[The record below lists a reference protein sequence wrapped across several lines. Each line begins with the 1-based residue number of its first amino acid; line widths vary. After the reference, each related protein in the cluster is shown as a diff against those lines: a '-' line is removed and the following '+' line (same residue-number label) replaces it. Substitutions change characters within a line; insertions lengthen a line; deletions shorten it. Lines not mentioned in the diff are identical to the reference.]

1 MAPAAM
7 PGRAFPP
14 EPMPRRGLII
24 GTVLTLLA
32 GCGEFEDLFGSDPPP
47 APPAPRIVEE
57 APSVESQVLRAY
69 YNRVEAGHRTRGLLR
84 IDGGGPD
91 VPFDDRR
98 LAETFMTIAFAREFS
113 DVGTA
118 LVRQET
124 SSILR
129 RWEDPVRI
137 EVIFG
142 SSVEPAQRADDR
154 AAINR
159 FAERLGRTTGH
170 PVSFVE
176 QSGNFRVLVLSE
188 DERRVAGPTLR
199 RLVPSIR
206 QREID
211 LIETLD
217 RESYCLVVAA
227 DPGDDGVIRQAAA
240 VIRDELPLL
249 LRQSCI
255 HEELAQGM
263 GLANDSPMA
272 RPSIF
277 NDDDE
282 FGRLTAMDERML
294 AILYDPA
301 LRPGMEADEAR
312 PIVRRLARAQL
323 GSNF

>member
-1 MAPAAM
+1 MRTA
-7 PGRAFPP
+7 
-14 EPMPRRGLII
+14 RGLIA
-24 GTVLTLLA
+24 GAALLLLA
-32 GCGEFEDLFGSDPPP
+32 GCGEFQDLFGSEPTP
-47 APPAPRIVEE
+47 APEVPVVEE
-57 APSVESQVLRAY
+57 TPSVASQMVRAY
-69 YNRVEAGHRTRGLLR
+69 YARVEAGHRTRGLLR

-98 LAETFMTIAFAREFS
+98 LAETFMAIAFAREFS
-113 DVGTA
+113 DVGST
-118 LVRQET
+118 LVRRET
-124 SSILR
+124 ASILR
-129 RWEDPVRI
+129 RWEEPVRI

-142 SSVEPAQRADDR
+142 ASVKAAQRADDR
-154 AAINR
+154 AAIKR
-159 FAERLGRTTGH
+159 FADRLARTTGH

-176 QSGNFRVLVLSE
+176 QGGNFRVLILSE
-188 DERRVAGPTLR
+188 DERRVAGPTLQ

-211 LIETLD
+211 LIENLQ
-217 RESYCLVVAA
+217 RESYCLVLAA

-255 HEELAQGM
+255 HEELAQGL

-282 FGRLTAMDERML
+282 FGRLTTMDELML
-294 AILYDPA
+294 GILYDQA
-301 LRPGMEADEAR
+301 LRPGMEAEEAR
-312 PIVRRLARAQL
+312 PIVRRLARAQM

>member
-1 MAPAAM
+1 M
-7 PGRAFPP
+7 RTT
-14 EPMPRRGLII
+14 RGLIA
-24 GTVLTLLA
+24 GCTLLLLA
-32 GCGEFEDLFGSDPPP
+32 GCGEFQDLFGSEPP
-47 APPAPRIVEE
+47 ASPVPPVVEE
-57 APSVESQVLRAY
+57 VPSVESQVARAY
-69 YNRVEAGHRTRGLLR
+69 YARVEAGHRTRGLLR

-118 LVRQET
+118 LVRRES

-129 RWEDPVRI
+129 RWEEPVRI
-137 EVIFG
+137 EAIFG
-142 SSVEPAQRADDR
+142 ASVKPAQRADDR
-154 AAINR
+154 AAIKR
-159 FAERLGRTTGH
+159 FADRLARTTGH

-176 QSGNFRVLVLSE
+176 QGGNFRVLILSE
-188 DERRVAGPTLR
+188 DERRVAGPTLQ

-206 QREID
+206 RQEID
-211 LIETLD
+211 LIENLN
-217 RESYCLVVAA
+217 RESYCLVLAA
-227 DPGDDGVIRQAAA
+227 DPGDDGVITQAAA

-255 HEELAQGM
+255 HEELAQGL

-282 FGRLTAMDERML
+282 FGRLTSMDERML
-294 AILYDPA
+294 GILYDPA

-312 PIVRRLARAQL
+312 PIVRRLARAQF
-323 GSNF
+323 GSSF

>member
-1 MAPAAM
+1 MEE
-7 PGRAFPP
+7 
-14 EPMPRRGLII
+14 EP
-24 GTVLTLLA
+24 
-32 GCGEFEDLFGSDPPP
+32 S
-47 APPAPRIVEE
+47 E
-57 APSVESQVLRAY
+57 ASKALSAYYARVES
-69 YNRVEAGHRTRGLLR
+69 GHRTRGLLR
-84 IDGGGPD
+84 LDGGGPD
-91 VPFDDRR
+91 VPFDERR
-98 LAETFMTIAFAREFS
+98 LADTFMTIAFAREFS
-113 DVGTA
+113 DVGTT
-118 LVRQET
+118 LVRQEA

-142 SSVEPAQRADDR
+142 PSVDPAQRTDDR
-154 AAINR
+154 AAIRR
-159 FAERLGRTTGH
+159 FADRLGRTSGH

-176 QSGNFRVLVLSE
+176 RGGNFRVLILSE
-188 DERRVAGPTLR
+188 DERRVAGPTLQ
-199 RLVPSIR
+199 RLVPTIR
-206 QREID
+206 AREID
-211 LIETLD
+211 LIENLD

-240 VIRDELPLL
+240 VIRNELPLL

-255 HEELAQGM
+255 HEELAQGL

-282 FGRLTAMDERML
+282 FGRLTTMDERML
-294 AILYDPA
+294 GILYDPA
-301 LRPGMEADEAR
+301 LRPGMEAEDAR